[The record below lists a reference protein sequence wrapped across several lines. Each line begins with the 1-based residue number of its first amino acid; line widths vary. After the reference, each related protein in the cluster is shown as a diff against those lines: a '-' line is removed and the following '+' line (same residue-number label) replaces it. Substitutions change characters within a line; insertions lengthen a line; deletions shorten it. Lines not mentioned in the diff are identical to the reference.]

1 MLRTGTA
8 AGRWVIAAAVLGSGV
23 AFLDGSVV
31 NTALPTIAKDLDTD
45 LAGLQWVLN
54 AYLLTLGSFLVVG
67 GSLGDRFGRRKL
79 FLIGLVSFGAASLVC
94 GLAPTTV
101 TLIATRAVQGVA
113 AALLVPGSLAII
125 SASFRPS
132 DRGTAI
138 GAWAGFG
145 GVAGAIGPFL
155 GGWLIES
162 VSWRAVFFI
171 NLPLTAVAVVLTL
184 RHVPESRDPNA
195 DHSIDV
201 AGASALAIGLG
212 CVVYALIEG
221 PAKGWGATEVAIG
234 VFGVIALVGFIVIEL
249 RTPHPMVP
257 LGVFRSRQFSG
268 ANLVTFGVYG
278 GLGATTF
285 LVVVYL
291 QTRLGYS
298 PIAAGASLLPLTA
311 MMLLFSARIGRARA
325 ADRPAAPDDGRAGD
339 RGRGHGAVLVARAGR
354 LVLEG
359 CVPRGDGAWP
369 SGSPSRSRHSPPRCS
384 PRSRIATR
392 ACRRRS
398 TTRSPGSGDC
408 SRSRCCPRSRVSR
421 SAGRASTSTAGSTPR
436 CTSPAVSVPRAVWS
450 RGSPSAPR
458 YPCASAPAAI
468 SRFRASPSA
477 WRSPRANRR
486 QQTSYSLVC

>member
-8 AGRWVIAAAVLGSGV
+8 AGRWVIGAAVLGSGV

-31 NTALPTIAKDLDTD
+31 NTALPTIAKDLNTD

-101 TLIATRAVQGVA
+101 TLIAARAVQGVA

-171 NLPLTAVAVVLTL
+171 NLPLTAIAFVLTL

-201 AGASALAIGLG
+201 AGASALALGLG

-221 PAKGWGATEVAIG
+221 PAKSWGPTEVATG

-291 QTRLGYS
+291 QTRMGYS

-311 MMLLFSARIGRARA
+311 MMLLFSARMGALAQRIGPRLPMTVGPVIAGA
-325 ADRPAAPDDGRAGD
+325 GMALFSLLEPGVSYWKGVFPAAMVMAVGLTITVAPLTA
-339 RGRGHGAVLVARAGR
+339 AVLAAVEDRHAGLSSAINNAVARIGGLLAIAVLPALAGIAVGGTGVDLDSGFNTAMYIAGGLSAAGGVVAWFTIR
-354 LVLEG
+354 TA
-359 CVPRGDGAWP
+359 VPVRVSTRGDLSIPCEPECVALP
-369 SGSPSRSRHSPPRCS
+369 
-384 PRSRIATR
+384 TR
-392 ACRRRS
+392 E
-398 TTRSPGSGDC
+398 P
-408 SRSRCCPRSRVSR
+408 
-421 SAGRASTSTAGSTPR
+421 
-436 CTSPAVSVPRAVWS
+436 
-450 RGSPSAPR
+450 
-458 YPCASAPAAI
+458 ASANP
-468 SRFRASPSA
+468 
-477 WRSPRANRR
+477 
-486 QQTSYSLVC
+486 V